1 MISKVITNVHLLN
14 FAVFLLHFC
23 EDLLKE
29 LIIMFLHLNI
39 AHSTAQTVSRLG
51 RVLRVTVNVQEGNGL
66 AKCWFVVQ
74 PRTSVSMATSSNFE
88 IK

>member
-51 RVLRVTVNVQEGNGL
+51 RVLRVTVNVQEGNG
-66 AKCWFVVQ
+66 
-74 PRTSVSMATSSNFE
+74 SVSRQPSVHCFGGYDRCFE
-88 IK
+88 SRWSES